1 MAAGDGES
9 EKLITGCEVDS
20 CMAGDEL
27 VVPIDGEEGRDADV
41 GTPETYTD
49 GGAEENSLLE
59 IVTGNY

>member
-1 MAAGDGES
+1 MDA
-9 EKLITGCEVDS
+9 CR
-20 CMAGDEL
+20 AGDEL